1 VITIFDHRGCVR
13 GSDNRE
19 YRGKKSEDQDDEM
32 LVKVASVAT
41 KADEAKAA
49 SFLSEAIS
57 FTAKGIDGPYSQS
70 YKIAAGDHE
79 NVIR

>member
-1 VITIFDHRGCVR
+1 
-13 GSDNRE
+13 
-19 YRGKKSEDQDDEM
+19 M